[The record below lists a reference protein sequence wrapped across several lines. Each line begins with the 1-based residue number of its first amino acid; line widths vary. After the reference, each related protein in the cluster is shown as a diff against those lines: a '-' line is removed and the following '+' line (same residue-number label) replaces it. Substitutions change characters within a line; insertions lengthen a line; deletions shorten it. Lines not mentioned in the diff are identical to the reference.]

1 MFSDHVY
8 SRCPLAKRSLA
19 LDADFLSLLD
29 MHCVVP
35 ENIHAHPRK
44 VNRNSKGEGGG
55 RGSKAQVFKQRYDT
69 KMEFPEGW
77 GLQFK
82 KASVGG
88 VWIFSGT
95 THCTLYEL
103 LYMRVLNTYTYRD
116 LHACTCM

>member
-1 MFSDHVY
+1 MFLDQY
-8 SRCPLAKRSLA
+8 SRCPPAKRSLA

-55 RGSKAQVFKQRYDT
+55 GSKAQFFKQKYDT

-77 GLQFK
+77 G
-82 KASVGG
+82 S
-88 VWIFSGT
+88 I
-95 THCTLYEL
+95 
-103 LYMRVLNTYTYRD
+103 
-116 LHACTCM
+116 